1 MTDTKSNKNLTKDT
15 LKNSILPMFV
25 SILVLG
31 VFILIYF
38 LEISGLN
45 LLPFIK
51 EPISISINPSDVV
64 VGMLIYLKTSIDFA
78 LFIGLLMTKYP
89 GLKNRFAIEI
99 GTGVGNTLGTLV
111 VLAIWVF
118 FKEIS
123 WLLGLMILIASLVL
137 FEMAHGSLEHLD
149 QTEEDTKDQVDVA
162 PWQHTVAGYIKAFLK
177 PILFVISPVVS
188 KILPSMSVK
197 EDSLSLKKSFFG
209 LFFMAMSVP
218 FILGLDDFAGYVPA
232 FKVVNVFGFGVGIF
246 AGHTILN
253 ILLFLNPKATIR
265 IIKNPN
271 IAILGALAFIGLA
284 CYGLYETAKIFLGVH
299 H

>member
-1 MTDTKSNKNLTKDT
+1 MLKTKSNSVPKNTA
-15 LKNSILPMFV
+15 LKNSILPIFV
-25 SILVLG
+25 SLLVLFL
-31 VFILIYF
+31 FILIYF
-38 LEISGLN
+38 LEILGLN
-45 LLPFIK
+45 SLPFIK
-51 EPISISINPSDVV
+51 EPISTVIKPSDVI

-99 GTGVGNTLGTLV
+99 GTGVGNTLGTVV

-149 QTEEDTKDQVDVA
+149 QTSQDKDDQVEVTK
-162 PWQHTVAGYIKAFLK
+162 WQTAIANYIKLFLK
-177 PILFVISPVVS
+177 PILFVISPLVS
-188 KILPSMSVK
+188 RVLPSLSVK
-197 EDSLSLKKSFFG
+197 EDSLAFKRSFFG
-209 LFFMAMSVP
+209 LFFMAMTIP

-232 FKVVNVFGFGVGIF
+232 FKVVNVFGFGIGIF
-246 AGHTILN
+246 AGHTLLN
-253 ILLFLNPKATIR
+253 ILLFLNPNATIKV
-265 IIKNPN
+265 IKNPN

-299 H
+299 